1 MPRPVCVDRGLPCGI
16 WSCLGWK
23 GGADGSL
30 ARAAAEESAGV
41 AEGAKSGLQEG
52 LRQGVVY
59 LLGMAVVCCL
69 GHALVGE
76 EP

>member
-1 MPRPVCVDRGLPCGI
+1 ME
-16 WSCLGWK
+16 SC
-23 GGADGSL
+23 L
-30 ARAAAEESAGV
+30 ARAVAKESTSV
-41 AEGAKSGLQEG
+41 AECAKCDLQEG